1 MPPFWWRRIID
12 SAMGGIRVLHISDL
26 HERAGRENEPWRR
39 RRVLGEAWL
48 RHLDELAGE
57 APLDIVLFTGDAAD
71 WGQPA
76 EFAHASEFLG
86 ATLERLGL
94 GPDRLFVIPGN
105 HDVDR
110 TVEADCWKAFREAMA
125 NSNDLLGVARWMS
138 GGGVPPGFDQE
149 WRALISKR
157 LGAYREWV
165 RSDLRRPELAGT
177 ENTLGYRATLEL
189 PEAGYPIHILGLN
202 TAWLCGDGND
212 SGKLWILDEQLM
224 RIATGANGDPLPGFR
239 LLLMHHPLDQMADG
253 AQCRR
258 LLKRHVDVV
267 LRGHLHDEELETWS
281 DPDRSVPQ
289 LAAGC
294 LYEGGRGDQWPNA
307 CHVITLDRE
316 RHPSEAEVR
325 FRGWS
330 ARGGHW
336 HDDNGLYRGVKN
348 GRLKWQLAAPFAMAA
363 AAGDAAIPVNPW
375 KPVVPPAFV
384 GRDVLLKKLRVA
396 WEKGQSVSLVGDW
409 RIGKSS
415 ILATC
420 FESIQKSGRPVRL
433 LNGESHEGA
442 SPAEFVKAVTG
453 VAPKGDPDAAA
464 DGLAS
469 WARQAR
475 RPGLLPLLLV
485 DECDVLVRRFEYRFF
500 ERLRGM
506 LDDLCLGVSSRR
518 ELDRVFMDANKRA
531 SPFQNRLELHWV
543 GLLEPEAADCLIE
556 AAGAGLPVQARRSI
570 REWAGRHPFFIQLM
584 ARKLL
589 DARDF
594 GQREAEAIE
603 DFQTEAAARLR
614 ELWGTLTEKEQKLL
628 LEAAGMPKPGAIAM
642 RRRGLLDEVGRPF
655 GRVLTQWL
663 TDEAV

>member
-1 MPPFWWRRIID
+1 MGCVRI
-12 SAMGGIRVLHISDL
+12 LQISDL
-26 HERAGRENEPWRR
+26 HERAERETEPWRR

-48 RHLDELAGE
+48 RHLDELSEE
-57 APLDIVLFTGDAAD
+57 APIDILLFTGDAAN
-71 WGQPA
+71 WGQA
-76 EFAHASEFLG
+76 NEFNRASEFLG
-86 ATLERLGL
+86 ATRERLRL
-94 GPDRLFVIPGN
+94 GSERLFVIPGN

-110 TVEADCWKAFREAMA
+110 TIESDCWTKLRRALADT
-125 NSNDLLGVARWMS
+125 NDLLAAARWMS
-138 GGGVPPGFDQE
+138 GGKAPLGFEND
-149 WRALISKR
+149 WRAQITKR
-157 LGAYREWV
+157 LDAYREWV
-165 RSDLRRPELAGT
+165 RNGLRRPELAGT
-177 ENTLGYRATLEL
+177 ETSLGYRATLEL
-189 PEAGYPIHILGLN
+189 PRCDYPIQILGLN
-202 TAWLCGDGND
+202 TAWMCGDDND

-224 RIATGANGDPLPGFR
+224 RIATDANGNALPGFR
-239 LLLMHHPLDQMADG
+239 LLLMHHPFDQMADG
-253 AQCRR
+253 PQCRR
-258 LLKRHVDVV
+258 LLKGYVDLV

-281 DPDRSVPQ
+281 DPDRSVRQ

-307 CHVITLDRE
+307 CHVITLLDE
-316 RHPSEAEVR
+316 GSQNEAEVR
-325 FRGWS
+325 FRSWS

-336 HDDNGLYRGVKN
+336 HDDNGLYDGAKN
-348 GRLKWQLAAPFAMAA
+348 GRARWKFAWPRTLVAAAGAA
-363 AAGDAAIPVNPW
+363 AATAGAPAIPINPW
-375 KPVVPPAFV
+375 KPVVPPMFV

-420 FESIQKSGRPVRL
+420 FESIEKSGRPVRL

-442 SPAEFVKAVTG
+442 SPAEFVKTVTG
-453 VAPKGDPDAAA
+453 VAVASDADAAA
-464 DGLAS
+464 DVLAE
-469 WARQAR
+469 WARRAG

-518 ELDRVFMDANKRA
+518 ELDRVFQDAGKGA

-543 GLLEPEAADCLIE
+543 GLLEADAAEHLIE
-556 AAGAGLPVQARRSI
+556 SVGVRLPVEARQSI

-589 DARDF
+589 DGREYGQTDVAAR
-594 GQREAEAIE
+594 EE
-603 DFQTEAAARLR
+603 FQAEAAARLR
-614 ELWGTLTEKEQKLL
+614 ELWSTLTEKDQKMLL
-628 LEAAGMPKPGAIAM
+628 AAANIPKPEATAL
-642 RRRGLLDEVGRPF
+642 RRRGLVDENGRPF

-663 TDEAV
+663 ADEAV